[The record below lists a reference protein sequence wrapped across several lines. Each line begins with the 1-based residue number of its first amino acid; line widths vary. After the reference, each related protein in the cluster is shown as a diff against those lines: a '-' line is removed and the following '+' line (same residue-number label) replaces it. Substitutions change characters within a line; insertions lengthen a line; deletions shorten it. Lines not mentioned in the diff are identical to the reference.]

1 MAMEERRQAQRL
13 RTYLAGQINFHA
25 RCSRLECLVRN
36 MSLNGAR
43 LIFPRPAAIP
53 DTFNVAIPQRNE
65 IRRARIIWRNE
76 KEAGIE
82 FVDAETATVISL
94 EATRR
99 IQSLEAQHDALAK
112 RVARLDPPT

>member
-1 MAMEERRQAQRL
+1 MEERRETQRL
-13 RTYLAGQINFHA
+13 RTYLAGQINFHE

-53 DTFNVAIPQRNE
+53 DTFNVVIPQRDE

-76 KEAGIE
+76 KEAGVA
-82 FVDAETATVISL
+82 FVDTETATVISL

-99 IQSLEAQHDALAK
+99 IQSLEAEHNALAK
-112 RVARLDPPT
+112 RVARLDPPA

>member
-1 MAMEERRQAQRL
+1 MEERRQAQRL

>member
-1 MAMEERRQAQRL
+1 MEERRETQRL
-13 RTYLAGQINFHA
+13 RTYLAGQINFHE

-43 LIFPRPAAIP
+43 LIFPRPPSMP

-65 IRRARIIWRNE
+65 IRRARLIWRNE
-76 KEAGIE
+76 KEAGIA

-99 IQSLEAQHDALAK
+99 IQSLEAEHDALAK
-112 RVARLDPPT
+112 RVARLDPSA